1 MPVMSPNVR
10 LSATVALAALIAALP
25 VVGRLDPSGALTL
38 SAAVAR
44 AQDLPPGGEPPDGFP
59 GDGGGIPGDSGVPPE
74 GGGEIPD
81 GGGVPDDGGMPG
93 DGGGVSEGG
102 GYIPDLSGS
111 NGGNSG
117 DGGSEGSG
125 GKGDGTTSVLGNGGS
140 SRDDSNTTA
149 TGGQT
154 GTSTQ
159 DEAVEFAQSL
169 PCNTACAATVATN
182 GDVTVT
188 TTTTTPSGVPLDI
201 TVALSGTTVDLVVA
215 SDTGAE
221 LNATVTHDTRASAQN
236 TVKVLVGGSSTST
249 GASLPV
255 VLDKPF
261 TTNRTVHQ
269 SRVPAARTTIN
280 LNGQAVGLSSFQT
293 GFTRDLARAFGIS
306 NDRLTVNMVTP
317 G

>member
-1 MPVMSPNVR
+1 MPVVSPNVR

-38 SAAVAR
+38 SVAVAR

-59 GDGGGIPGDSGVPPE
+59 GDGGGVPGDSGVPPE
-74 GGGEIPD
+74 GGGGIPD
-81 GGGVPDDGGMPG
+81 GGGVPDDGGLPG

-102 GYIPDLSGS
+102 GYIPDVSGG

-117 DGGSEGSG
+117 DGGSEGG
-125 GKGDGTTSVLGNGGS
+125 GGEDDGTTGVLGNGGS
-140 SRDDSNTTA
+140 SRDDGNTTA

-154 GTSTQ
+154 GTATQ

-169 PCNTACAATVATN
+169 PCDTACAATVATN

-201 TVALSGTTVDLVVA
+201 TVDLSGTTVDLVVT

-221 LNATVTHDTRASAQN
+221 LNATVTHDTRDSAED

-261 TTNRTVHQ
+261 TPDDTFYR
-269 SRVPAARTTIN
+269 SAVPATRTPI
-280 LNGQAVGLSSFQT
+280 NGQAAVATSTFQT
-293 GFTRDLARAFGIS
+293 TLASDLARAFGTS
-306 NDRLTVNMVTP
+306 NDRLAVTMVTP

>member
-1 MPVMSPNVR
+1 MPVVSPNVR

-38 SAAVAR
+38 AAAVAR

-59 GDGGGIPGDSGVPPE
+59 GDGGGVPGDSGVPPE
-74 GGGEIPD
+74 GGGGIPD
-81 GGGVPDDGGMPG
+81 GGGVPG

-102 GYIPDLSGS
+102 GYIPDVSGG

-117 DGGSEGSG
+117 DGASVG
-125 GKGDGTTSVLGNGGS
+125 GGGEGDGTTSVLGNGGS

-169 PCNTACAATVATN
+169 PCYTACAATVATN

-201 TVALSGTTVDLVVA
+201 TVDLSGTTVDLVVT

-221 LNATVTHDTRASAQN
+221 LNATVTHDTRDDAED

-249 GASLPV
+249 GASVPV
-255 VLDKPF
+255 VLNKPF
-261 TTNRTVHQ
+261 TPDDTFYR
-269 SRVPAARTTIN
+269 SAVPATRTPIN
-280 LNGQAVGLSSFQT
+280 VQAATTSTFQT
-293 GFTRDLARAFGIS
+293 TLASDLAGALGIA
-306 NDRLTVNMVTP
+306 NDRLSVTMMTP